1 LYSIG
6 YDIGS
11 SSIKCSILDIE
22 KGKAI
27 IQGYY
32 PEQEMQINSP
42 KPGWA
47 EQNPETWWEY
57 VKILTR
63 QLIQKANIDAQLI
76 KSIGISYQMHG
87 LVVVDKNKNVLRP
100 SIIWCDSRAV
110 EIGNNAFQK
119 IGEDYCLNNLLN
131 SPGNFTAS
139 KLRWIKENEPDIY
152 KKIYKIMLPGD
163 FIAMKLTDEI
173 NTTVSGLSEGIFWD
187 FKSNSI
193 SKEILKYY
201 EIDESLLPD
210 VVPTFS
216 VQGKLTKS
224 AAEELGLKEGVVVSY
239 RAGDQPNNAFSLNV
253 LNPGEIAATAGTS
266 GVVYAVIDKL
276 NYDKKSRVNQF
287 AHVNHS
293 SEQTRIGVLL
303 CINGTGIL
311 NSFIRKNMAPEL
323 SYDEMNNLAEK
334 IDIGGDG
341 LTILPFGNGA
351 ERMFENKNIWSHF
364 LNVDFNRHTKA
375 HFFRAVQEGIA
386 FSFKYGIEII
396 NEMGLNIN
404 IIRAGNSNLFLSP
417 IFRET
422 LANLTQATI
431 ELYDTDGAQ
440 GAARGAAYGANYY
453 KSFEEAFRNLE
464 KIKVINHKVELIEKT
479 MNAYNNWNEQLKK
492 FL

>member
-1 LYSIG
+1 MYSIG

-11 SSIKCSILDIE
+11 SSIKCSILDVE
-22 KGKAI
+22 KGKAV

-32 PEQEMQINSP
+32 PEQEMEIYSP

-63 QLIQKANIDAQLI
+63 QLIQKANINVQQI

-87 LVVVDKNKNVLRP
+87 LVVVDKNKQVLRP

-110 EIGNNAFQK
+110 EIGNKAFQN
-119 IGEDYCLNNLLN
+119 IGSEYCLNNLLN

-139 KLRWIKENEPDIY
+139 KLRWIKENEPEIY

-163 FIAMKLTDEI
+163 FIAMKLTGEI
-173 NTTVSGLSEGIFWD
+173 NTTISGLSEGIFWD
-187 FKSNSI
+187 FKNNSI

-201 EIDESLLPD
+201 DIDESLLAD
-210 VVPTFS
+210 IVPTFS
-216 VQGKLTKS
+216 IQGKLTKS
-224 AAEELGLKEGVVVSY
+224 AAEELGLTENVVVSY

-266 GVVYAVIDKL
+266 GVVYAVIDQL
-276 NYDKKSRVNQF
+276 NYDNKSRVNQF

-293 SEQTRIGVLL
+293 AEQNRIGVLL

-311 NSFIRKNMAPEL
+311 NSFIRKNMANGL
-323 SYDEMNNLAEK
+323 SYNEMNELANK
-334 IDIGGDG
+334 IDIGCEG

-351 ERMFENKNIWSHF
+351 ERVFENKNIGSHF
-364 LNVDFNRHTKA
+364 LNIDFNRHTKA

-404 IIRAGNSNLFLSP
+404 VIRAGNSNLFLSP

-422 LANLTQATI
+422 LANLTRATI

-440 GAARGAAYGANYY
+440 GAARGAAYGANLYS
-453 KSFEEAFRNLE
+453 SFEETFKNLE
-464 KIKVINHKVELIEKT
+464 KLNVINYNPELTDKT
-479 MNAYNNWNEQLKK
+479 MNAYNIWLTQLKK

>member
-1 LYSIG
+1 
-6 YDIGS
+6 
-11 SSIKCSILDIE
+11 LDIE

-32 PEQEMQINSP
+32 PEQEMQISSP

-47 EQNPETWWEY
+47 EQDPEIWWEY
-57 VKILTR
+57 VKILTK
-63 QLIQKANIDAQLI
+63 QLIQKANIDAEQI

-87 LVVVDKNKNVLRP
+87 LVVVDKNKKVLRP

-110 EIGNNAFQK
+110 EIGNNAFQN

-152 KKIYKIMLPGD
+152 KNIYKIMLPGD

-193 SKEILKYY
+193 SKKILDFYG
-201 EIDESLLPD
+201 IDESLLPD
-210 VVPTFS
+210 IVPTFS

-224 AAEELGLKEGVVVSY
+224 AAEELGLKEGVVISY

-311 NSFIRKNMAPEL
+311 NSFIRKNMASDL
-323 SYDEMNNLAEK
+323 SYNEMNNLAEK
-334 IDIGGDG
+334 IDIGCDG

-396 NEMGLNIN
+396 NEMGLNVN

-422 LANLTQATI
+422 LANITQATI

-453 KSFEEAFRNLE
+453 KSFDEAFRNLE
-464 KIKVINHKVELIEKT
+464 KIKIINHKPELIEKT
-479 MNAYNNWNEQLKK
+479 MNAYNSWIEQLKK

>member
-1 LYSIG
+1 MYSIG

-22 KGKAI
+22 KGKPV
-27 IQGYY
+27 IQGFY
-32 PEQEMQINSP
+32 PEEEMKIDSP

-63 QLIQKANIDAQLI
+63 QLLQKSNIDVQQI

-87 LVVVDKNKNVLRP
+87 LVVVDKNYKVLRP

-110 EIGNNAFQK
+110 EIGNNAFEK
-119 IGEDYCLNNLLN
+119 IGSEYCLNNLLN

-139 KLRWIKENEPDIY
+139 KLRWVKENEPDIFN
-152 KKIYKIMLPGD
+152 KIYKIMLPGD
-163 FIAMKLTDEI
+163 FIAMKLTGEI
-173 NTTVSGLSEGIFWD
+173 NTTISGLSEGIFWD
-187 FKSNSI
+187 FRSNSI
-193 SKEILKYY
+193 SKNILDYY
-201 EIDESLLPD
+201 EFDESILPD
-210 VVPTFS
+210 IVPTFS
-216 VQGKLTKS
+216 VQGYLTKS

-253 LNPGEIAATAGTS
+253 LNPGEVAATAGTS

-293 SEQTRIGVLL
+293 NEQTRIGVLL

-311 NSFIRKNMAPEL
+311 NSFIRKNMASDL
-323 SYDEMNNLAEK
+323 SYNEMNNLAQNIE
-334 IDIGGDG
+334 IGCDG
-341 LTILPFGNGA
+341 LSILPFGNGA
-351 ERMFENKNIWSHF
+351 ERMFENKNIGSHF
-364 LNVDFNRHTKA
+364 LNIDFNRHTKA

-396 NEMGLNIN
+396 NEMGLDIN
-404 IIRAGNSNLFLSP
+404 VIRAGNSNLFLSP

-440 GAARGAAYGANYY
+440 GAARGAAYGAKLYN
-453 KSFEEAFRNLE
+453 SLNDAFKNLE
-464 KIKVINHKVELIEKT
+464 KIKIINHNPELSEKT
-479 MNAYNNWNEQLKK
+479 FIAYNKWLELLKK
-492 FL
+492 FN